1 MSVSANAWALYVRA
15 GERQTV
21 GREVIGVI
29 SDTVLVLAAPKL
41 SGCGNAGGSLGVPP
55 TLKAGTSAAANG
67 ENASRIAPLIA
78 SWSTQS

>member
-1 MSVSANAWALYVRA
+1 MCVSANAWALHMPA

-21 GREVIGVI
+21 GGEVIGVI
-29 SDTVLVLAAPKL
+29 LDTVLVLAVPKS

-55 TLKAGTSAAANG
+55 TLKAGTSVAASG

-78 SWSTQS
+78 CWSTQS